1 MHDLPEFRR
10 RVRELA
16 EQLETL
22 ARKVRQTQRFVVDL
36 DTREQQALM
45 QLDERLTQA
54 ATLLKETL

>member
-36 DTREQQALM
+36 DTREQQALT